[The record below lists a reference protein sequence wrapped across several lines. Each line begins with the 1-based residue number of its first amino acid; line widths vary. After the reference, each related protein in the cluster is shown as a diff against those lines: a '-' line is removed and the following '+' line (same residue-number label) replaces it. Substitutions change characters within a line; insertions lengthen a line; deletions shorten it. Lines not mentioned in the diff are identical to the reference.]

1 MPPLPSHPTQSHMTT
16 PNYARLTRSAT
27 RLLTSMGC
35 LVTLTR
41 RSAGTYNTATGAAAV
56 TTTLYSGMGVV
67 RSFPRNL
74 VDGQNVLQTD
84 RQVILSVSESMVEPM
99 PGDEVSMAGAGV
111 GNGAANS
118 VVAVETVAP
127 GGTTVLYKLQTRAA

>member
-1 MPPLPSHPTQSHMTT
+1 MTAS
-16 PNYARLTRSAT
+16 NYAQLTRTAT
-27 RLLTSMGC
+27 RLLTNMGC

-67 RSFPRNL
+67 RAYPRHL

-84 RQVILSVSESMVEPM
+84 RQVILSVSSGMVEPM
-99 PGDEVSMAGAGV
+99 PGDTVSLTGAGV

-118 VVAVETVAP
+118 VVTVETVAP
-127 GGTTVLYKLQTRAA
+127 GGTTVLYKLQIRAA